1 MSREEIPESSGGRSA
16 ADSQPVR
23 RRSESRQCRS
33 PVAPEP
39 LGSRCE
45 AAREL
50 SRIAPMP
57 IPAPPQPFWMGSAAP
72 PRPSEADP
80 EPIQGRSGGR
90 SPPSRAHPSVIRCS
104 NTRRVTAVLHR
115 FGDFLPSTSWGLG
128 KLSRSCPQ
136 APRVRD
142 HQTRSSACGF
152 VDKRYPQPV
161 DGSLIPSLWI
171 KLSTDNPQAG
181 AGCPQR
187 SPASPHRCPL
197 FGNATR
203 HLTVSSERRH
213 TKVPGWAVGKVGKAG
228 DGAGEK
234 WPSAVHGVCRTFCSP
249 QKPEVVHRRH
259 PQGRWTKFPP

>member
-1 MSREEIPESSGGRSA
+1 VLRRAQGEEGEGASERRRKRASRRRAEESEASGDDPRPVPDLPRSHSGATLKRPGSHSEAVRGRSSA
-16 ADSQPVR
+16 RPQPVR
-23 RRSESRQCRS
+23 SPSGARREPIRQ
-33 PVAPEP
+33 P
-39 LGSRCE
+39 LALVSKPRTDHPLFEYPPGYGR
-45 AAREL
+45 
-50 SRIAPMP
+50 
-57 IPAPPQPFWMGSAAP
+57 PPQIRRLS
-72 PRPSEADP
+72 
-80 EPIQGRSGGR
+80 
-90 SPPSRAHPSVIRCS
+90 SVH
-104 NTRRVTAVLHR
+104 T
-115 FGDFLPSTSWGLG
+115 LG
-128 KLSRSCPQ
+128 TEKLSRSCPQ

-142 HQTRSSACGF
+142 DQTRSGACGF
-152 VDKRYPQPV
+152 VDKRYPQAV

-197 FGNATR
+197 FGNPTS

-213 TKVPGWAVGKVGKAG
+213 TKVPGWAVGKAGKAG

-234 WPSAVHGVCRTFCSP
+234 WPSAVHGVCRTFRSP